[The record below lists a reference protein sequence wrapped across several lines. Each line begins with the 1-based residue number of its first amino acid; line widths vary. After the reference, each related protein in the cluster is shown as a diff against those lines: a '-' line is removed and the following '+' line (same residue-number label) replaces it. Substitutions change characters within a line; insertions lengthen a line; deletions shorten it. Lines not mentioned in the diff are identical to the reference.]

1 MNYKVIYMDEI
12 IATFKDEGDAKAFV
26 EWKREQL
33 LFAMNGKLLD
43 RIAAENHLDR
53 KFPGLFPLSITQRYF
68 DEAIKQIEA
77 NCLVREEAMERKPPK
92 VPESGQAHEEIRV
105 NQEIEE
111 DIMEQ
116 KQKEIN
122 SKINSTEYDAILN
135 SLLDSL
141 EKHRM
146 LEEKKQVEF
155 CSAYL
160 QKVEADLV
168 SILERLET
176 LQAQIP
182 KEGQLNGIIQEKVSE
197 AVRELNEA
205 RDDAKEIKLVF
216 QSSVKKVAMDY
227 YKDATALKL
236 RQAVGKLKIPET
248 LGKVKEILNKAED
261 KMKKSG
267 EWIGVMRG
275 RRQAA
280 AMYRWNAKRVLRGE
294 PALDP
299 VVPENHKG
307 FLANLQTFFWS
318 TEKKLKKAA
327 LQCEAAAGK
336 VQAFA
341 SEKKIRP
348 EAGRMK

>member
-1 MNYKVIYMDEI
+1 MLLHVNGVEYKITNFQDYEEVFTKYTYLEHHRYALPYLMDALLDQHPMPGEELKMTLDVEKAVTERGKPCPGHVLHFLVKQPEKEGSLLLSYYYMD
-12 IATFKDEGDAKAFV
+12 
-26 EWKREQL
+26 
-33 LFAMNGKLLD
+33 
-43 RIAAENHLDR
+43 
-53 KFPGLFPLSITQRYF
+53 SI
-68 DEAIKQIEA
+68 
-77 NCLVREEAMERKPPK
+77 
-92 VPESGQAHEEIRV
+92 

-116 KQKEIN
+116 KHKEMN
-122 SKINSTEYDAILN
+122 TKEYDAILN

-216 QSSVKKVAMDY
+216 QSSVKNVAMD

-318 TEKKLKKAA
+318 AEKKLKKAA